1 MTPLKWTTRIL
12 GGGLIFVA
20 ALWATAPAQ
29 AATQDDLN
37 SIALC
42 GVYGMLAKAP
52 MNVVELYV
60 DQLIQ
65 AAGDDELMTGIAIG
79 YAKGYLRAVSYMTGE
94 TEEVLATEIYNVR
107 CTIKVM

>member
-1 MTPLKWTTRIL
+1 MKAHRWAARIL

-20 ALWATAPAQ
+20 ALWASAPAS
-29 AATQDDLN
+29 ATTQSDLN
-37 SIALC
+37 DLALC

-65 AAGDDELMTGIAIG
+65 ASDDELKTGIAIG
-79 YAKGYLRAVSYMTGE
+79 YAKGYLKAVSHMTGE
-94 TEEVLATEIYNVR
+94 KKEVLATEIYNVR
-107 CTIKVM
+107 CTMKVM